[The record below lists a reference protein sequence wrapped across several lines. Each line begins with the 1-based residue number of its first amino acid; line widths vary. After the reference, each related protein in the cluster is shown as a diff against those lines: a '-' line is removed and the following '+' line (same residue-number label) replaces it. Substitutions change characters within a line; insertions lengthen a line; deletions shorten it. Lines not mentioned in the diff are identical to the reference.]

1 MRLGLQ
7 MRLQTQ
13 MQTQMQTQ
21 TQEIYLQMV
30 GERSQS
36 GSDWKGSAA
45 AAILQILQLLLAAA

>member
-7 MRLQTQ
+7 MRLQT
-13 MQTQMQTQ
+13 QTQ

-36 GSDWKGSAA
+36 GSDWKGSAK